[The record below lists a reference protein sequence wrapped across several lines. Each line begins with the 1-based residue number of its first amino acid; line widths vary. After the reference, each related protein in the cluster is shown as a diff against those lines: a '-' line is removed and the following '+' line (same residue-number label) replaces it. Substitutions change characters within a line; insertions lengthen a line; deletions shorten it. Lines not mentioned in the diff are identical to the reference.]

1 MKYRIKHE
9 KFSNN
14 KESYTV
20 QERFLFIFWKTKIVD
35 MGMYGA
41 IQTYDTLEEAIL
53 ALDNIINRGRTIKV
67 LETNYIW
74 RDK

>member
-53 ALDNIINRGRTIKV
+53 ALDKIENRDKTIKV

>member
-20 QERFLFIFWKTKIVD
+20 QKRFLFIFWKTKIVD

-41 IQTYDTLEEAIL
+41 IQTYDTLEEAIS
-53 ALDNIINRGRTIKV
+53 ALDKIENRDKTIKV
-67 LETNYIW
+67 LKTNYIW